1 MTLDLRN
8 NTITVG
14 ELLDNRASRSVFQRR
29 FGKFMN
35 HPLVGASRSLTLAQ
49 LVRLAPIGRT
59 PPPARSPPLPAL
71 RRRIRPAAA
80 AGPAPPSL
88 QLFFFSSSVPLSL
101 SI

>member
-35 HPLVGASRSLTLAQ
+35 HPLVGASR
-49 LVRLAPIGRT
+49 P
-59 PPPARSPPLPAL
+59 
-71 RRRIRPAAA
+71 
-80 AGPAPPSL
+80 
-88 QLFFFSSSVPLSL
+88 
-101 SI
+101 

>member
-35 HPLVGASRSLTLAQ
+35 HPLVGGLPVPDPGSAGGDGC
-49 LVRLAPIGRT
+49 RLAAPEDHPGDH
-59 PPPARSPPLPAL
+59 SG
-71 RRRIRPAAA
+71 AASA
-80 AGPAPPSL
+80 
-88 QLFFFSSSVPLSL
+88 VT
-101 SI
+101 

>member
-49 LVRLAPIGRT
+49 LAEM
-59 PPPARSPPLPAL
+59 
-71 RRRIRPAAA
+71 AAVW
-80 AGPAPPSL
+80 L
-88 QLFFFSSSVPLSL
+88 PLSGGHL
-101 SI
+101 LQPGARRFRP

>member
-49 LVRLAPIGRT
+49 LAEMAAPEDHPGDH
-59 PPPARSPPLPAL
+59 SG
-71 RRRIRPAAA
+71 AASA
-80 AGPAPPSL
+80 
-88 QLFFFSSSVPLSL
+88 VT
-101 SI
+101 

>member
-49 LVRLAPIGRT
+49 LAEMAAVWLPQRT
-59 PPPARSPPLPAL
+59 IQETIQQARPLC
-71 RRRIRPAAA
+71 
-80 AGPAPPSL
+80 
-88 QLFFFSSSVPLSL
+88 VWPLSGGHL
-101 SI
+101 LQPGARRFRP

>member
-14 ELLDNRASRSVFQRR
+14 ELVDNRASRSVFQRR

-49 LVRLAPIGRT
+49 LAEMAAVWLPQRT
-59 PPPARSPPLPAL
+59 IQETIQEL
-71 RRRIRPAAA
+71 R
-80 AGPAPPSL
+80 
-88 QLFFFSSSVPLSL
+88 QL
-101 SI
+101 

>member
-14 ELLDNRASRSVFQRR
+14 ELLDNRASRSVFQ

-49 LVRLAPIGRT
+49 LAEMAAVWLPQRT
-59 PPPARSPPLPAL
+59 IQETIQEL
-71 RRRIRPAAA
+71 R
-80 AGPAPPSL
+80 
-88 QLFFFSSSVPLSL
+88 QL
-101 SI
+101 

>member
-14 ELLDNRASRSVFQRR
+14 ELLDNRSVFQRR

-49 LVRLAPIGRT
+49 LAEMAAVWLPQRT
-59 PPPARSPPLPAL
+59 IQETIQEL
-71 RRRIRPAAA
+71 R
-80 AGPAPPSL
+80 
-88 QLFFFSSSVPLSL
+88 QL
-101 SI
+101 

>member
-49 LVRLAPIGRT
+49 LAERLPSGCPRG
-59 PPPARSPPLPAL
+59 PSRRPFRSCV
-71 RRRIRPAAA
+71 
-80 AGPAPPSL
+80 SCNMT
-88 QLFFFSSSVPLSL
+88 
-101 SI
+101 

>member
-35 HPLVGASRSLTLAQ
+35 HPLGASRSLTLAQ
-49 LVRLAPIGRT
+49 LAEMAAVWLPQRT
-59 PPPARSPPLPAL
+59 IQETIQEL
-71 RRRIRPAAA
+71 R
-80 AGPAPPSL
+80 
-88 QLFFFSSSVPLSL
+88 QL
-101 SI
+101 